1 VKSSQRPSARGLALL
16 ALTLTSAPLLAQ
28 VSQQPAQRGGVP
40 NGDTPYILVA
50 TFRSTDRILGVT
62 MADEV
67 RKRLQTEHSTK
78 ELYVI
83 PKTNINNTLEA
94 SGYRADSALNASD
107 LMELAKQLRGE
118 QVLDGI
124 VTKTASGVHVEPRLL
139 MRTGQQIVAQ
149 PLPVVDA
156 KDPGD
161 AAKQI
166 ERGLSDASKAIPS
179 YKLCTTALRAAK
191 YDDAS
196 KAARAGLTAYPNSSF
211 ARLCLLSAFASQ
223 KAPPDS
229 IIGVARAIVAS
240 DPTSM
245 IALANLADAY
255 AQKGDTAKAIETN
268 LAIYK
273 LDPSNT
279 TIGTSIVT
287 QLAQFGSPDKALPI
301 IDSMLVQNPGDPS
314 MLKNKWLLLLRSAQA
329 DSNRTTKSSKLKLA
343 ITAGEDYVKADTAAA
358 TLDYF
363 QRQIGAAQTDSNTA
377 MVQTLAAKAAQRF
390 PNDAS
395 LQLLLAQI
403 YRKSGQMQQ
412 ALAAARRA
420 TDIEPKNANAW
431 LFAIVTAND
440 LNMPDTA
447 MALAQKAI
455 AAGSSKDQLGQ
466 ALLGPVGAAAKK
478 AQDAK
483 GQPEERADWEAALK
497 SAQTADAIVSSQAT
511 KFYIGLASFQ
521 VGLDAINNAQKLSKE
536 KGKDAKDKACAET
549 KVAEDMT
556 ATTAMSMPGGGGY
569 NKEAAGQILNALGQ
583 IQAAIPQFKK
593 LLCGGK

>member
-1 VKSSQRPSARGLALL
+1 VKSTQRPSAKGLALL
-16 ALTLTSAPLLAQ
+16 ALSLIGTPLLAQ
-28 VSQQPAQRGGVP
+28 VARQPEQRGGVP

-50 TFRSTDRILGVT
+50 TFRSADRQLGVA

-67 RKRLQTEHSTK
+67 RKRLQSEHSTK

-118 QVLDGI
+118 QVLDGS
-124 VTKTASGVHVEPRLL
+124 VSKTGSGVHVEPRLL
-139 MRTGQQIVAQ
+139 MKTGQQTVIQ
-149 PLPVVDA
+149 PLPPLDA

-166 ERGLSDASKAIPS
+166 ERNLTEASKAIPS
-179 YKLCTTALRAAK
+179 YKLCTNALRAAK
-191 YDDAS
+191 FDDAA

-211 ARLCLLSAFASQ
+211 ARLCLLSAYSSQ

-229 IIGVARAIVAS
+229 IISVAKAIVAT

-279 TIGTSIVT
+279 TIGQSIIT

-301 IDSMLVQNPGDPS
+301 VDSMLVQNPGDPQ
-314 MLKNKWLLLLRSAQA
+314 MLKTKWLLQLRAGKFKQA
-329 DSNRTTKSSKLKLA
+329 IAT
-343 ITAGEDYVKADTAAA
+343 GEEYVKADTAAA

-363 QRQIGAAQTDSNTA
+363 QRQIGAAQQDSNAA
-377 MVQTLAAKAAQRF
+377 MVQTLAAKAAQKF
-390 PNDAS
+390 PTDAS
-395 LQLLLAQI
+395 LQVLLAQN
-403 YRKSGQMQQ
+403 YRKAGQMQQ

-420 TDIEPKNANAW
+420 TEIDPKNANAW

-455 AAGSSKDQLGQ
+455 AAGSSKEQLGQ

-497 SAQTADAIVSSQAT
+497 TAQTADAIASTQAT
-511 KFYIGLASFQ
+511 QFYIGLSSFQ

-536 KGKDAKDKACAET
+536 KGKDAKEKACAET

-556 ATTAMSMPGGGGY
+556 ATTAMSMPRGGGY
-569 NKEAAGQILNALGQ
+569 NKEAAGQIMGALNQ

-593 LLCGGK
+593 ALCGGK

>member
-1 VKSSQRPSARGLALL
+1 MKSTQRPSARALALL
-16 ALTLTSAPLLAQ
+16 ALSLAASPLAAQ
-28 VSQQPAQRGGVP
+28 VAKQPEQRGGVP
-40 NGDTPYILVA
+40 NTDTPYILVA
-50 TFRSTDRILGVT
+50 TFRSPDRALGVT

-67 RKRLQTEHSTK
+67 RKRLQSEKSTK

-118 QVLDGI
+118 QVLDGA

-156 KDPGD
+156 RDPGD

-166 ERGLSDASKAIPS
+166 ERGLTEASKAIPS

-191 YDDAS
+191 YDDAA
-196 KAARAGLTAYPNSSF
+196 KAARAGLALYPNSSF
-211 ARLCLLSAFASQ
+211 SRLCLLSAFASQ
-223 KAPPDS
+223 KAPADS
-229 IIGVARAIVAS
+229 IIAVASKIVAT

-279 TIGTSIVT
+279 TIGTSIIT

-301 IDSMLVQNPGDPS
+301 IDSMLVQNPGDPT
-314 MLKNKWLLLLRSAQA
+314 MLKQKWLLQLRAGKFKQA
-329 DSNRTTKSSKLKLA
+329 IAT
-343 ITAGEDYVKADTAAA
+343 GEEYVKADTSAA
-358 TLDYF
+358 TLDFF
-363 QRQIGAAQTDSNTA
+363 QRQIGAAQQDSNAA
-377 MVQTLAAKAAQRF
+377 MVQTLAARAAQRF
-390 PNDAS
+390 PKDAS
-395 LQLLLAQI
+395 LQVLLAQN
-403 YRKSGQMQQ
+403 YRKAGQMQQ

-420 TDIEPKNANAW
+420 TEIDPKNANAW

-455 AAGSSKDQLGQ
+455 AAGSSKEQLSQ
-466 ALLGPVGAAAKK
+466 ALLAPVGASVKK
-478 AQDAK
+478 AQDSK
-483 GQPEERADWEAALK
+483 ERADWEAALK
-497 SAQTADAIVSSQAT
+497 SAQSADAIAGSQGT

-536 KGKDAKDKACAET
+536 KGKDAKEKACAET
-549 KVAEDMT
+549 KVAEEMT
-556 ATTAMSMPGGGGY
+556 ALTAMSMPAGGAY
-569 NKEAAGQILNALGQ
+569 NKEAAGQILTALNQ
-583 IQAAIPQFKK
+583 IQEAIPQFKK
-593 LLCGGK
+593 ALCGK

>member
-1 VKSSQRPSARGLALL
+1 MKSTQRPSARALALL
-16 ALTLTSAPLLAQ
+16 ALSLAASPLAAQ
-28 VSQQPAQRGGVP
+28 VAKQPEQRGGVP
-40 NGDTPYILVA
+40 NTDTPYILVA
-50 TFRSTDRILGVT
+50 TFRSPDRALGVT

-67 RKRLQTEHSTK
+67 RKRLQSEKSTK

-118 QVLDGI
+118 QVLDGA

-156 KDPGD
+156 RDPGD

-166 ERGLSDASKAIPS
+166 ERGLTEASKAIPS

-191 YDDAS
+191 YDDAA
-196 KAARAGLTAYPNSSF
+196 KAARAGLALYPNSSF
-211 ARLCLLSAFASQ
+211 SRLCLLSAFASQ
-223 KAPPDS
+223 KAPADS
-229 IIGVARAIVAS
+229 IIAVASKIVAT

-279 TIGTSIVT
+279 TIGTSIIT

-301 IDSMLVQNPGDPS
+301 IDSMLVQNPGDPT
-314 MLKNKWLLLLRSAQA
+314 MLKQKWLLQLRAGKFKQA
-329 DSNRTTKSSKLKLA
+329 IAT
-343 ITAGEDYVKADTAAA
+343 GEEYVKADTAAA
-358 TLDYF
+358 TLDFF
-363 QRQIGAAQTDSNTA
+363 QRQIGAAQQDSNAA
-377 MVQTLAAKAAQRF
+377 MVQTLAARAAQRF
-390 PNDAS
+390 PKDAS
-395 LQLLLAQI
+395 LQVLLAQN
-403 YRKSGQMQQ
+403 YRKAGQMQQ

-420 TDIEPKNANAW
+420 TEIDPKNANAW

-455 AAGSSKDQLGQ
+455 AAGSSKEQLSQ
-466 ALLGPVGAAAKK
+466 ALLAPVGASVKK
-478 AQDAK
+478 AQDSK
-483 GQPEERADWEAALK
+483 ERADWEAALK
-497 SAQTADAIVSSQAT
+497 SAQSADAIAGSQGT

-536 KGKDAKDKACAET
+536 KGKDAKEKACAET
-549 KVAEDMT
+549 KVAEEMT
-556 ATTAMSMPGGGGY
+556 ALTAMSMPAGGAY
-569 NKEAAGQILNALGQ
+569 NKEAAGQILTALNQ
-583 IQAAIPQFKK
+583 IQEAIPQFKK
-593 LLCGGK
+593 ALCGK

>member
-1 VKSSQRPSARGLALL
+1 MKSTQRPSARGLTLL
-16 ALTLTSAPLLAQ
+16 ALSLVSSPLLAQ
-28 VSQQPAQRGGVP
+28 AAKQPEQRGGVP
-40 NGDTPYILVA
+40 NNDTPYILVA
-50 TFRSTDRILGVT
+50 TFRSADRQLGVA
-62 MADEV
+62 MGDEV
-67 RKRLQTEHSTK
+67 RKRLQSEHSTK

-94 SGYRADSALNASD
+94 SGYRPDSALNASD

-118 QVLDGI
+118 QVLDGA

-139 MRTGQQIVAQ
+139 MRTGQQIVTQ
-149 PLPVVDA
+149 PLPVIEA

-166 ERGLSDASKAIPS
+166 ERNLTEASKAIPS
-179 YKLCTTALRAAK
+179 YKLCTNALRAAK
-191 YDDAS
+191 YDDAV
-196 KAARAGLTAYPNSSF
+196 KAARAGLTAYANSNF

-223 KAPPDS
+223 KAPADS
-229 IIGVARAIVAS
+229 IIAVAKAIVTA

-255 AQKGDTAKAIETN
+255 GQKGDTAKAIETN
-268 LAIYK
+268 VAIYR
-273 LDPSNT
+273 LDPTNA
-279 TIGTSIVT
+279 TIGASIISTLVN
-287 QLAQFGSPDKALPI
+287 FGSPEKALPI
-301 IDSMLVQNPGDPS
+301 IDTMLVQNPGEPS
-314 MLKNKWLLLLRSAQA
+314 MLRARWLVLLKAGKFKQA
-329 DSNRTTKSSKLKLA
+329 
-343 ITAGEDYVKADTAAA
+343 IPAGDDYVKADTAAA

-363 QRQIGAAQTDSNTA
+363 QRQIGAAQSDSNSA
-377 MVQTLAAKAAQRF
+377 AVQTYAAKAAQRF

-395 LQLLLAQI
+395 LQVLLAQI

-412 ALAAARRA
+412 ALAASRRA
-420 TDIEPKNANAW
+420 TEIDPKNANAW

-455 AAGSSKDQLGQ
+455 AAGSSKEQLGQ
-466 ALLGPVGAAAKK
+466 ALLAPVGAAVKK
-478 AQDAK
+478 AQDSK
-483 GQPEERADWEAALK
+483 ERADWEAALK
-497 SAQTADAIVSSQAT
+497 SAQSADAIAGSVGT
-511 KFYIGLASFQ
+511 KFYVGLASFQ

-536 KGKDAKDKACAET
+536 KGKDAKEKACAET

-556 ATTAMSMPGGGGY
+556 ATTAMTMTIGGGY
-569 NKEAAGQILNALGQ
+569 NKEAAGQIMNALGQ

-593 LLCGGK
+593 ALCGGK

>member
-1 VKSSQRPSARGLALL
+1 VKSTQRPSAKGLALL
-16 ALTLTSAPLLAQ
+16 ALSLVGTPLLAQ
-28 VSQQPAQRGGVP
+28 VARQPEQRGGVP
-40 NGDTPYILVA
+40 NADTPYILVA
-50 TFRSTDRILGVT
+50 TFRSADRQLGVA

-67 RKRLQTEHSTK
+67 RKRLQSEHSTK

-118 QVLDGI
+118 QVLDGS
-124 VTKTASGVHVEPRLL
+124 VSKTANGVHVEPRLL
-139 MRTGQQIVAQ
+139 MKTGQQTVIQ
-149 PLPVVDA
+149 PLPPLDA

-166 ERGLSDASKAIPS
+166 ERNLTEASKAIPS
-179 YKLCTTALRAAK
+179 YKLCTNALRAAK
-191 YDDAS
+191 YDDAA

-211 ARLCLLSAFASQ
+211 ARLCLLSAFSSQ
-223 KAPPDS
+223 KAPADS
-229 IIGVARAIVAS
+229 IISVAKAIVTT

-279 TIGTSIVT
+279 TIGQSIIT

-301 IDSMLVQNPGDPS
+301 VDSMLVQNPGDPQ
-314 MLKNKWLLLLRSAQA
+314 MLKTKWLLQLRAGKYKQA
-329 DSNRTTKSSKLKLA
+329 IAT
-343 ITAGEDYVKADTAAA
+343 GEEYVKADTAAA

-363 QRQIGAAQTDSNTA
+363 QRQIGAAQQDSNAA
-377 MVQTLAAKAAQRF
+377 MVQTLAAKAAQKF

-395 LQLLLAQI
+395 LQVLLAQN
-403 YRKSGQMQQ
+403 YRKAGQMQQ

-420 TDIEPKNANAW
+420 TEIEPKNANAW

-455 AAGSSKDQLGQ
+455 AAGSSKEQLGQ
-466 ALLGPVGAAAKK
+466 ALLGPVGAATKK

-497 SAQTADAIVSSQAT
+497 TAQTADAIASTQAT
-511 KFYIGLASFQ
+511 QFYIGLASFQ

-536 KGKDAKDKACAET
+536 KGKDAKEKACAET
-549 KVAEDMT
+549 KTAEDMT
-556 ATTAMSMPGGGGY
+556 ATTAMSMPRGGGY
-569 NKEAAGQILNALGQ
+569 NKEAAGQIMGALNQ

-593 LLCGGK
+593 ALCGK

>member
-1 VKSSQRPSARGLALL
+1 M
-16 ALTLTSAPLLAQ
+16 LAQ
-28 VSQQPAQRGGVP
+28 VAKQPEQRGGVP

-50 TFRSTDRILGVT
+50 TFRSPDRVLGVA
-62 MADEV
+62 MADEI
-67 RKRLQTEHSTK
+67 RKRLQSEHSTK

-118 QVLDGI
+118 QVLDGA
-124 VTKTASGVHVEPRLL
+124 VTKTGSGVHVEPRLL
-139 MRTGQQIVAQ
+139 MKTGQQTVIQ
-149 PLPVVDA
+149 PLPAIDA
-156 KDPGD
+156 RDPGD

-166 ERGLSDASKAIPS
+166 ERSLSEASKAIPS
-179 YKLCTTALRAAK
+179 YKLCTSALRAAK
-191 YDDAS
+191 YDDAA
-196 KAARAGLTAYPNSSF
+196 KAARAGLALYQNSSF
-211 ARLCLLSAFASQ
+211 SRLCLLSAFATQ

-229 IIGVARAIVAS
+229 IINVAKAIVAT

-245 IALANLADAY
+245 IAWANLADAY
-255 AQKGDTAKAIETN
+255 AQKGDTAKAIEAN
-268 LAIYK
+268 VAIYK

-279 TIGTSIVT
+279 TIGTTIVSS
-287 QLAQFGSPDKALPI
+287 LVNYGSPEKALPI
-301 IDSMLVQNPGDPS
+301 LDSMLVQNPGDPA
-314 MLKNKWLLLLRSAQA
+314 MLRAKWLVLLKAGKFKQGIA
-329 DSNRTTKSSKLKLA
+329 
-343 ITAGEDYVKADTAAA
+343 AGEEYVKADTAQA

-363 QRQIGAAQTDSNTA
+363 QRQIGAAQSDSNAA
-377 MVQTLAAKAAQRF
+377 MVQTLAAKAAQKF

-395 LQLLLAQI
+395 MQLLLAQT
-403 YRKSGQMQQ
+403 YRKSGQLQQ
-412 ALAAARRA
+412 ALVASRRA
-420 TDIEPKNANAW
+420 TEIDPKNANAW

-455 AAGSSKDQLGQ
+455 AAGSSKEQLGQ
-466 ALLGPVGAAAKK
+466 ALLGPVGVAAKK

-497 SAQTADAIVSSQAT
+497 SAQTADAIAGTVAT

-521 VGLDAINNAQKLSKE
+521 VGLDAINNAQKLSKD

-549 KVAEDMT
+549 KVAEDMM
-556 ATTAMSMPGGGGY
+556 ATTAMTMSAGGGY
-569 NKEAAGQILNALGQ
+569 NKEAAGQIMNALGQ
-583 IQAAIPQFKK
+583 IQSAVPQYKK
-593 LLCGGK
+593 QLCGGK

>member
-1 VKSSQRPSARGLALL
+1 MKSTQRPSAKGIALFALSLASS
-16 ALTLTSAPLLAQ
+16 SALAQ
-28 VSQQPAQRGGVP
+28 VAQQPQQRGGVP
-40 NGDTPYILVA
+40 NADTPYILVA
-50 TFRSTDRILGVT
+50 TFRSPDRQLGVA

-67 RKRLQTEHSTK
+67 RKRLQSEHSTK

-118 QVLDGI
+118 QVLEGA
-124 VTKTASGVHVEPRLL
+124 VTKTASGIHVEPRLL
-139 MRTGQQIVAQ
+139 MKTGQTTVTQ
-149 PLPVVDA
+149 PLPAIDA

-166 ERGLSDASKAIPS
+166 ERSLSDASKAIPS
-179 YKLCTTALRAAK
+179 YKLCTNALRAAK
-191 YDDAS
+191 YDDAV
-196 KAARAGLTAYPNSSF
+196 KAARAGIAVYPSSNIS
-211 ARLCLLSAFASQ
+211 RLCLLSAYSAQ
-223 KAPPDS
+223 KAPADS
-229 IIGVARAIVAS
+229 IISVAKAIATV

-255 AQKGDTAKAIETN
+255 VAKGDTAKAIETN

-279 TIGTSIVT
+279 TVGQSIVA
-287 QLAQFGSPDKALPI
+287 QLAQFGSPDKALPL
-301 IDSMLVQNPGDPS
+301 IDSLLVQNPGDPA
-314 MLKNKWLLLLRSAQA
+314 MLRTKWLLQLRAGKFKQA
-329 DSNRTTKSSKLKLA
+329 IAT
-343 ITAGEDYVKADTAAA
+343 GEEYVKADTAAA

-363 QRQIGAAQTDSNTA
+363 QRQIGAAQQDSNTA
-377 MVQTLAAKAAQRF
+377 MVQQLSAKAAQKF
-390 PNDAS
+390 PKDAS
-395 LQLLLAQI
+395 LQLLMAQG
-403 YRKSGQMQQ
+403 YRKSGQLQQ

-420 TDIEPKNANAW
+420 AEVDPKNANAW

-455 AAGSSKDQLGQ
+455 AAGSSKEQLGQ
-466 ALLGPVGAAAKK
+466 ALLAPVGAAVKK
-478 AQDAK
+478 AQDSK
-483 GQPEERADWEAALK
+483 ERADWESALK
-497 SAQTADAIVSSQAT
+497 SAQSADAIASSQAT

-536 KGKDAKDKACAET
+536 KGKDAKEKACSET

-556 ATTAMSMPGGGGY
+556 ATTAMVMPAGGAY
-569 NKEAAGQILNALGQ
+569 NKEAAGQIMNALGQ

-593 LLCGGK
+593 ALCGGK

>member
-1 VKSSQRPSARGLALL
+1 VKSTQRPGAKGLVLFALSL
-16 ALTLTSAPLLAQ
+16 ASTPVLAQ
-28 VSQQPAQRGGVP
+28 VARQPEQRGGVP

-50 TFRSTDRILGVT
+50 TFRSPDRILGVA

-67 RKRLQTEHSTK
+67 RKRLQSEHSTK

-118 QVLDGI
+118 QVLDGV

-139 MRTGQQIVAQ
+139 MKTGQQTVTQ
-149 PLPVVDA
+149 PLPVIDA
-156 KDPGD
+156 RDPGD

-166 ERGLSDASKAIPS
+166 ERSLTEASKAIPS
-179 YKLCTTALRAAK
+179 YKLCTNALRAAK
-191 YDDAS
+191 YDDAA
-196 KAARAGLTAYPNSSF
+196 KAARAGLTAYANSNF

-223 KAPPDS
+223 KAPADS
-229 IIGVARAIVAS
+229 IIPVAKAIVAA
-240 DPTSM
+240 DPTAL

-255 AQKGDTAKAIETN
+255 LQKGDTAKAIETN
-268 LAIYK
+268 LAIFK
-273 LDPSNT
+273 LDPSNAAV
-279 TIGTSIVT
+279 GQSIIA
-287 QLAQFGSPDKALPI
+287 QIAQFGSPDKALPI
-301 IDSMLVQNPGDPS
+301 IDSLLAQNPGDPQ
-314 MLKNKWLLLLRSAQA
+314 MLRTKWLLQ
-329 DSNRTTKSSKLKLA
+329 LKAGRFKQA
-343 ITAGEDYVKADTAAA
+343 ITTGEEYVKADTAAA

-363 QRQIGAAQTDSNTA
+363 QRQIGAAQSDSNAA
-377 MVQTLAAKAAQRF
+377 MVQTLAAKAAAKF

-395 LQLLLAQI
+395 LQLLLAQN
-403 YRKSGQMQQ
+403 YRKAGQMQQ
-412 ALAAARRA
+412 ALIAARRA
-420 TDIEPKNANAW
+420 TEVDPKNANAW

-455 AAGSSKDQLGQ
+455 AAGSSKEQLGQ

-497 SAQTADAIVSSQAT
+497 SAQTADAIASTQAT
-511 KFYIGLASFQ
+511 KFYMGLASFQ

-536 KGKDAKDKACAET
+536 KGKDSKDKACAET
-549 KVAEDMT
+549 KVAEDMM
-556 ATTAMSMPGGGGY
+556 ATTAMTMSSGGGY
-569 NKEAAGQILNALGQ
+569 NKEAAGQIMNALGQ
-583 IQAAIPQFKK
+583 IQSAIPQYKK
-593 LLCGGK
+593 QLCGGK

>member
-1 VKSSQRPSARGLALL
+1 VKSTQRPSARALALL
-16 ALTLTSAPLLAQ
+16 ALSLAASPLAAQ
-28 VSQQPAQRGGVP
+28 VAKQPEQRGGVP
-40 NGDTPYILVA
+40 NTDTPYILVA
-50 TFRSTDRILGVT
+50 TFRSPDRALGVT

-67 RKRLQTEHSTK
+67 RKRLQSEKSTK

-118 QVLDGI
+118 QVLDGA
-124 VTKTASGVHVEPRLL
+124 VTKTASGVHVETRLL

-156 KDPGD
+156 RDPGD

-166 ERGLSDASKAIPS
+166 ERGLTEASKAIPS

-191 YDDAS
+191 YDDAA
-196 KAARAGLTAYPNSSF
+196 KAARAGLALYPNSSF
-211 ARLCLLSAFASQ
+211 SRLCLLSAFASQ
-223 KAPPDS
+223 KAPADS
-229 IIGVARAIVAS
+229 IIAVASKIVAT

-279 TIGTSIVT
+279 TIGTSIIT

-301 IDSMLVQNPGDPS
+301 IDSMLVQNPGDPT
-314 MLKNKWLLLLRSAQA
+314 MLKQKWLLQLRAGKFKQA
-329 DSNRTTKSSKLKLA
+329 IAT
-343 ITAGEDYVKADTAAA
+343 GEEYVKADTAAA
-358 TLDYF
+358 TLDFF
-363 QRQIGAAQTDSNTA
+363 QRQIGAAQQDSNAA
-377 MVQTLAAKAAQRF
+377 MVQTLAARAAQRF
-390 PNDAS
+390 PKDAS
-395 LQLLLAQI
+395 LQVLLAQN
-403 YRKSGQMQQ
+403 YRKAGQMQQ

-420 TDIEPKNANAW
+420 TEIDPKNANAW

-455 AAGSSKDQLGQ
+455 AAGSSKEQLSQ
-466 ALLGPVGAAAKK
+466 ALLAPVGASVKK
-478 AQDAK
+478 AQDSK
-483 GQPEERADWEAALK
+483 ERADWEAALK
-497 SAQTADAIVSSQAT
+497 SAQSADAIAGSQGT

-536 KGKDAKDKACAET
+536 KGKDAKEKACAET
-549 KVAEDMT
+549 KVAEEMT
-556 ATTAMSMPGGGGY
+556 ALTAMSMPAGGAY
-569 NKEAAGQILNALGQ
+569 NKEAAGQILTALNQ
-583 IQAAIPQFKK
+583 IQEAIPQFKK
-593 LLCGGK
+593 ALCGK

>member
-1 VKSSQRPSARGLALL
+1 MKSTQRPSAKSLALL
-16 ALTLTSAPLLAQ
+16 ALSLVGTPLLAQ
-28 VSQQPAQRGGVP
+28 AVKQPEQRGGVP
-40 NGDTPYILVA
+40 NSDTPYILVA
-50 TFRSTDRILGVT
+50 TFRSSDRALGVT
-62 MADEV
+62 MADEA
-67 RKRLQTEHSTK
+67 RKRLQSEHSTK

-118 QVLDGI
+118 QVLEGS
-124 VTKTASGVHVEPRLL
+124 VAKTASGLHVEPRLL

-149 PLPVVDA
+149 PLVVVDA
-156 KDPGD
+156 RDAGD

-166 ERGLSDASKAIPS
+166 ERGLTEASKAIPS
-179 YKLCTTALRAAK
+179 YKLCTNALRAAK
-191 YDDAS
+191 YDDAV
-196 KAARAGLTAYPNSSF
+196 KAARAGLALYANSSF
-211 ARLCLLSAFASQ
+211 SRLCLLSAFASQ

-229 IIGVARAIVAS
+229 IISVATKIVAT

-279 TIGTSIVT
+279 TIGTSIVN
-287 QLAQFGSPDKALPI
+287 QLGQFGSPDKALPI
-301 IDSMLVQNPGDPS
+301 IDSMLVQNPGDPT
-314 MLKNKWLLLLRSAQA
+314 MLRQKWLLLLKAGKYKQA
-329 DSNRTTKSSKLKLA
+329 IATGDEYA
-343 ITAGEDYVKADTAAA
+343 KADTAAA
-358 TLDYF
+358 TLEFF
-363 QRQIGAAQTDSNTA
+363 QRQIGAAQQDSNAA
-377 MVQTLAAKAAQRF
+377 MVQTLAAKAAQKF
-390 PNDAS
+390 PKDAS
-395 LQLLLAQI
+395 LQLIMAQG

-420 TDIEPKNANAW
+420 TEIDPKNANAW

-455 AAGSSKDQLGQ
+455 AAGSSKEQLGQ
-466 ALLGPVGAAAKK
+466 ALLAPVGAAVKK
-478 AQDAK
+478 AQDSK
-483 GQPEERADWEAALK
+483 ERADWESALK
-497 SAQTADAIVSSQAT
+497 SAQSADAIAGSQGT
-511 KFYIGLASFQ
+511 KFYVGLTSFQ

-536 KGKDAKDKACAET
+536 KGKDAKEKACAET
-549 KVAEDMT
+549 KVAEEMT
-556 ATTAMSMPGGGGY
+556 ATTAMSMPAGGAY
-569 NKEAAGQILNALGQ
+569 NKEAAAQILGALNQ
-583 IQAAIPQFKK
+583 IQEAIPQFKK
-593 LLCGGK
+593 ALCGK

>member
-1 VKSSQRPSARGLALL
+1 VKSTQRPSAKGIALFALSLAS
-16 ALTLTSAPLLAQ
+16 TPVLAQ
-28 VSQQPAQRGGVP
+28 VAQQPQQRGGVP
-40 NGDTPYILVA
+40 NADTPYILVA
-50 TFRSTDRILGVT
+50 TFRSPDRQLGVA

-67 RKRLQTEHSTK
+67 RKRLQSEKSTK

-118 QVLDGI
+118 QVLDGS
-124 VTKTASGVHVEPRLL
+124 VTKTANGIHVEPRLL
-139 MRTGQQIVAQ
+139 MKTGQTTVTQ
-149 PLPVVDA
+149 PLPPVDA

-166 ERGLSDASKAIPS
+166 ERSLTEASKAIPS
-179 YKLCTTALRAAK
+179 YKLCTNALRAAK
-191 YDDAS
+191 YDDAV
-196 KAARAGLTAYPNSSF
+196 KAARAGLAAYSSSNF
-211 ARLCLLSAFASQ
+211 ARLCLLSAYQSQ

-229 IIGVARAIVAS
+229 IIAVAKAIAAV

-245 IALANLADAY
+245 IALANLAEAY

-279 TIGTSIVT
+279 TIGQSIVA

-301 IDSMLVQNPGDPS
+301 IDSMLVQNPGDPT
-314 MLKNKWLLLLRSAQA
+314 MLKQKWLLLLRAGKYKQGIA
-329 DSNRTTKSSKLKLA
+329 
-343 ITAGEDYVKADTAAA
+343 AGEEYVKADTAAA

-363 QRQIGAAQTDSNTA
+363 QRQIGAAQQDSNPA
-377 MVQTLAAKAAQRF
+377 MVQQLSAKAAQKF

-395 LQLLLAQI
+395 LQLILAQG

-420 TDIEPKNANAW
+420 AEVDPKNANAW

-455 AAGSSKDQLGQ
+455 AAGASKDQLGQ
-466 ALLGPVGAAAKK
+466 ALLAPVGAAVKK
-478 AQDAK
+478 AQDSK
-483 GQPEERADWEAALK
+483 ERADWESALK
-497 SAQTADAIVSSQAT
+497 SAQSADAIASSQAT

-536 KGKDAKDKACAET
+536 KGKDAKEKACAET

-556 ATTAMSMPGGGGY
+556 ATTSMAMPSGGAY
-569 NKEAAGQILNALGQ
+569 NKEAAGQIMNALGQ

-593 LLCGGK
+593 ALCGGK

>member
-1 VKSSQRPSARGLALL
+1 VKSTQRPSARALALL
-16 ALTLTSAPLLAQ
+16 ALSLAASPLAAQ
-28 VSQQPAQRGGVP
+28 VAKQPEQRGGVP
-40 NGDTPYILVA
+40 NTDTPYILVA
-50 TFRSTDRILGVT
+50 TFRSPDRALGVT

-67 RKRLQTEHSTK
+67 RKRLQSEKSTK

-118 QVLDGI
+118 QVLDGA

-156 KDPGD
+156 RDPGD

-166 ERGLSDASKAIPS
+166 ERGLTEASKAIPS

-191 YDDAS
+191 YDDAA
-196 KAARAGLTAYPNSSF
+196 KAARAGLALYPNSSF
-211 ARLCLLSAFASQ
+211 SRLCLLSAFASQ
-223 KAPPDS
+223 KAPADS
-229 IIGVARAIVAS
+229 IIAVASKIVAT

-279 TIGTSIVT
+279 TIGTSIIT

-301 IDSMLVQNPGDPS
+301 IDSMLVQNPGDPT
-314 MLKNKWLLLLRSAQA
+314 MLKQKWLLQLRAGKFKQA
-329 DSNRTTKSSKLKLA
+329 IAT
-343 ITAGEDYVKADTAAA
+343 GEEYVKADTAAA
-358 TLDYF
+358 TLDFF
-363 QRQIGAAQTDSNTA
+363 QRQIGAAQQDSNAA
-377 MVQTLAAKAAQRF
+377 MVQTLAARAAQRF
-390 PNDAS
+390 PKDAS
-395 LQLLLAQI
+395 LQVLLAQN
-403 YRKSGQMQQ
+403 YRKAGQMQQ

-420 TDIEPKNANAW
+420 TEIDPKNANAW

-455 AAGSSKDQLGQ
+455 AAGSSKEQLSQ
-466 ALLGPVGAAAKK
+466 ALLAPVGASVKK
-478 AQDAK
+478 AQDSK
-483 GQPEERADWEAALK
+483 ERADWEAALK
-497 SAQTADAIVSSQAT
+497 SAQSADAIAGSQGT

-536 KGKDAKDKACAET
+536 KGKDAKEKACAET
-549 KVAEDMT
+549 KVAEEMT
-556 ATTAMSMPGGGGY
+556 ALTAMSMPAGGAY
-569 NKEAAGQILNALGQ
+569 NKEAAGQILTALNQ
-583 IQAAIPQFKK
+583 IQEAIPQFKK
-593 LLCGGK
+593 ALCGK

>member
-1 VKSSQRPSARGLALL
+1 VKSTQRPIAKGIALVALSLASSSA
-16 ALTLTSAPLLAQ
+16 LAQ
-28 VSQQPAQRGGVP
+28 VAQQPQQRGGVP
-40 NGDTPYILVA
+40 NADTPYILVA
-50 TFRSTDRILGVT
+50 TFRSPDRQLGVA

-67 RKRLQTEHSTK
+67 RKRLQSEHSTK

-118 QVLDGI
+118 QVLEGS

-139 MRTGQQIVAQ
+139 MKTGQTTVTQ
-149 PLPVVDA
+149 PLPALDA

-161 AAKQI
+161 AAKQV
-166 ERGLSDASKAIPS
+166 ERSLSDASKSIPS
-179 YKLCTTALRAAK
+179 YKLCTNALRAAK
-191 YDDAS
+191 YDDAI
-196 KAARAGLTAYPNSSF
+196 KAARAGIAAYANSNIN
-211 ARLCLLSAFASQ
+211 RLCLLSAYSAQ
-223 KAPPDS
+223 KAPADS
-229 IIGVARAIVAS
+229 IISVAKAIVTVE
-240 DPTSM
+240 PTSM

-301 IDSMLVQNPGDPS
+301 IDSMLVQNPGDPT
-314 MLKNKWLLLLRSAQA
+314 MLRQKWLLQLRAGKFKQA
-329 DSNRTTKSSKLKLA
+329 IAT
-343 ITAGEDYVKADTAAA
+343 GEEYVKADTAAA

-363 QRQIGAAQTDSNTA
+363 QRQIGAAQQDSNTA
-377 MVQTLAAKAAQRF
+377 MVQQLSAKAAQKF

-395 LQLLLAQI
+395 LQLLMAQG
-403 YRKSGQMQQ
+403 YRKSGQLQQ
-412 ALAAARRA
+412 ALVAARRA
-420 TDIEPKNANAW
+420 AEVDPKNANAW

-455 AAGSSKDQLGQ
+455 AAGSSKEQLGQ
-466 ALLGPVGAAAKK
+466 ALLAPVGAAVKK
-478 AQDAK
+478 AQDSK
-483 GQPEERADWEAALK
+483 ERADWESALK
-497 SAQTADAIVSSQAT
+497 SAQSADAIASSQAT

-536 KGKDAKDKACAET
+536 KGKDAKEKACSET

-556 ATTAMSMPGGGGY
+556 ATTAMAMPAGGAY
-569 NKEAAGQILNALGQ
+569 NKEAAGQIMNALGQ

-593 LLCGGK
+593 ALCGGK

>member
-1 VKSSQRPSARGLALL
+1 VKSTQRPTARGIALFALSLAS
-16 ALTLTSAPLLAQ
+16 TPVVAQ
-28 VSQQPAQRGGVP
+28 VAQQPQQRGGVP
-40 NGDTPYILVA
+40 NADTPYILVA
-50 TFRSTDRILGVT
+50 TFRSPDRQLGVA

-67 RKRLQTEHSTK
+67 RKRLQSEKSTK

-118 QVLDGI
+118 QVLDGA
-124 VTKTASGVHVEPRLL
+124 VTKTGNGIHVEPRLL
-139 MRTGQQIVAQ
+139 MKTGQTTVTQ
-149 PLPVVDA
+149 PLPPVEA
-156 KDPGD
+156 KDPSD

-166 ERGLSDASKAIPS
+166 ERSLTEASKAIPS
-179 YKLCTTALRAAK
+179 YKLCTNALRAAK
-191 YDDAS
+191 YDDAI
-196 KAARAGLTAYPNSSF
+196 KAARAGLAAYANSNF
-211 ARLCLLSAFASQ
+211 ARLCLLSAYQSQ

-229 IIGVARAIVAS
+229 IIAVAKAIAAVDA
-240 DPTSM
+240 TSM
-245 IALANLADAY
+245 IALANLAEAY

-279 TIGTSIVT
+279 TVGQSIVA

-301 IDSMLVQNPGDPS
+301 IDSMLVQNPGDPT
-314 MLKNKWLLLLRSAQA
+314 MLKQKWLLLLRAGKYKQG
-329 DSNRTTKSSKLKLA
+329 
-343 ITAGEDYVKADTAAA
+343 ITAGEEYVKADTAAA

-363 QRQIGAAQTDSNTA
+363 QRQIGAAQQDSNPA
-377 MVQTLAAKAAQRF
+377 MVQQLSAKAAQKF

-395 LQLLLAQI
+395 LQLILAQG

-420 TDIEPKNANAW
+420 AEVDPKNANAW

-455 AAGSSKDQLGQ
+455 AAGASKDQLGQ
-466 ALLGPVGAAAKK
+466 ALLAPVGAAVKK
-478 AQDAK
+478 AQDSK
-483 GQPEERADWEAALK
+483 ERADWESALK
-497 SAQTADAIVSSQAT
+497 SAQSADAIASSQAT

-521 VGLDAINNAQKLSKE
+521 VGLDAINNAQKLSKD
-536 KGKDAKDKACAET
+536 KGKDAKEKACAET

-556 ATTAMSMPGGGGY
+556 ATTSMAMPSGGAY
-569 NKEAAGQILNALGQ
+569 NKEAAGQIMNALGQ

-593 LLCGGK
+593 ALCGGK